1 MDVPLGLHMTTLD
14 DVQGQWEAGIGVE
27 KARKQNFGYRMV
39 GLLSM
44 ADNERVAEAWS
55 FLELMASAVSGR

>member
-1 MDVPLGLHMTTLD
+1 MTTLD

-27 KARKQNFGYRMV
+27 KARKQNFGHRMV
-39 GLLSM
+39 GLST

-55 FLELMASAVSGR
+55 FLELMATAVSGR